1 MNFSSILTDLCH
13 CARNITWRNQHFVSH
28 SFPKCTLKNIFL
40 FFRCTTPL
48 LVNSVANPIPSSGQK
63 IFRCLVHNFARP
75 LQQLRYIYVSI
86 KGMSLWFLSKYIIQ
100 LHRACTCPLSF
111 WPRLAKRRGPSI
123 DYCFSLIK
131 WRYHRL
137 QVKTWFIL
145 SFRHAI
151 NCQVQTWFGHVIE
164 QVWTWASY
172 G

>member
-63 IFRCLVHNFARP
+63 IFRCLVHNFALP

-123 DYCFSLIK
+123 DYCFSLTVQISGATTDCK
-131 WRYHRL
+131 SKLDLFCHFVMLLTVKFRL
-137 QVKTWFIL
+137 DLVTW
-145 SFRHAI
+145 
-151 NCQVQTWFGHVIE
+151 
-164 QVWTWASY
+164 
-172 G
+172 